1 MSTLTT
7 PPFLSGPFAPV
18 SDEITVTQLRVH
30 GALPRELDGQL
41 VRNGH
46 NPTPGVVPVHW
57 FQGSGM
63 LHGIRLREGRADA
76 YRNRWVR
83 TPALAGAPYMTERG
97 LDLTAHTA
105 GTHAIGHAGRILA
118 LNEAGLPFQVTP
130 ELDTVGAFDFGGKL
144 TTAMGA
150 HPKIDPRTGELH
162 FFGYGPFPPYLT
174 YYVASPKGDIVR
186 AEVVPG
192 AGPSLMHDFAITRR
206 HIVWFDMPVVFDK
219 NDTSGMPY
227 AWNSDYP
234 ARIGIMSRESG
245 AIRWFEVD
253 PLYVLHVTNAYDDA
267 EGRVVLDAPAFDHA
281 AWERSTAWWAGRPD
295 RGPSLL
301 TGTKHRRWTL
311 DPEKGL
317 LRSQTV
323 DDLVVEFPAVNPAF
337 IGEPFRYGY
346 ALALPAGEEGP
357 WAMAKHDLTTGAHQL
372 RTFRPGQL
380 PSEGVF
386 VPAAGATSED
396 AGYLLTV
403 VSNADQSPAEL
414 LVLDATNIAGEP
426 VAVVELPRH
435 VPAGV
440 HGSWIPTKA

>member
-1 MSTLTT
+1 MTT
-7 PPFLSGPFAPV
+7 PAPFLTGPFTPV
-18 SDEITVTQLRVH
+18 PDEITATHLRVR
-30 GALPRELDGQL
+30 GTLPAELHGQL

-46 NPTPGVVPVHW
+46 NPMPGVMSIHW
-57 FQGSGM
+57 FKGSGM
-63 LHGIRLREGRADA
+63 LHGIRLHEGRAES

-83 TPALAGAPYMTERG
+83 TPALQGAPYMTEHG
-97 LDLTAHTA
+97 PDYTAHSA
-105 GTHAIGHAGRILA
+105 GTHAISHAGRILA

-130 ELDTVGAFDFGGKL
+130 ELDTVGVFDFAGRL
-144 TTAMGA
+144 TTPMTA
-150 HPKIDPRTGELH
+150 HPKSDPRTGELH

-174 YYVASPKGDIVR
+174 YYVASPQGDIIR

-206 HIVWFDMPVVFDK
+206 HIVWFDMPVVFDM

-227 AWNSDYP
+227 AWNDDYP

-245 AIRWFEVD
+245 TVRWFEVD

-267 EGRVVLDAPAFDHA
+267 EGRVVLDAPAFDRA
-281 AWERSTAWWAGRPD
+281 GWVRSTAWWAGRAD

-301 TGTKHRRWTL
+301 SGASHRRWIL
-311 DPEKGL
+311 DPQKGVIGS
-317 LRSQTV
+317 RTV
-323 DDLVVEFPAVNPAF
+323 DDLIVEFPTVSPAVV
-337 IGEPFRYGY
+337 GQPFRYGY
-346 ALALPAGEEGP
+346 ALALPDGERGP
-357 WAMAKHDLTTGAHQL
+357 WALAKHDLTTGTRQL
-372 RTFRPGQL
+372 RSFGPGQL

-396 AGYLLTV
+396 AGYILTV

-414 LVLDATNIAGEP
+414 LVLDATHIADEP

-435 VPAGV
+435 VPGGV
-440 HGSWIPTKA
+440 HGSWIPAEA